1 MKRYSILITFL
12 LLIPAVFQA
21 QNGCK
26 VRLPLSINSYQP
38 TIVPV
43 ITVDGK
49 SLYLDRKK
57 HPDNTAGVKDEDEIW
72 LSSKLSDSLWT
83 PAVRLDNT
91 INTAESDV
99 LFSITPDKTKW
110 LIYGDYK
117 PDGTKKPGFSI
128 TKRTNQYWE
137 KPKPLNIKDFYNDSA
152 SFFANLSGDGKVLLT
167 SLSRKDSKGGLD
179 LYVSFFNPK
188 DSSFSAPKNLGETI
202 NTSSV
207 EGSPF
212 LAYDNKTLY
221 FSSGGHKGY
230 GRIDLFMTKRL
241 DDSWTNWSVPV
252 NLGKKI
258 NTPLNE
264 TSIYL
269 TALGDTAYIVSSDE
283 DNKSEG
289 VYRICLPD
297 SLKPEPYA
305 MLRAQIFGIEN
316 SIPGAFLK
324 PAHFFMNNDADL
336 NEVSFTTNP
345 DSNFIYYPLLAGR
358 QYNIFLSQ
366 ENYEDFSF
374 SVNTKSLSKSK
385 FIDYSAV
392 LTPKKGNELLET
404 VYFDVNIDELNPNEK
419 AKLSLI
425 VNKVIDPPTIK
436 ILVVGHT
443 DETGSDSDNFDLSV
457 RRAKKTAEFLEVLGF
472 SPKNIKTEGKG
483 KTNPKSDD
491 RNLNRRAE
499 IFIIE

>member
-1 MKRYSILITFL
+1 MKKNSILIFILFL
-12 LLIPAVFQA
+12 LPAAIYA

-26 VRLPLSINSYQP
+26 VRLPEVINNFQP

-43 ITVDGK
+43 ITVDGRN
-49 SLYLDRKK
+49 LYLDRKK
-57 HPDNTAGVKDEDEIW
+57 HPENTAGIKDEDEIW
-72 LSSKLSDSLWT
+72 VSSKLSDSLWS
-83 PAVRLDNT
+83 PASRLNNT

-99 LFSITPDKTKW
+99 LFSITPDMTKW
-110 LIYGDYK
+110 LIYGEYLS
-117 PDGTKKPGFSI
+117 DGTKKPGFSF

-137 KPKPLNIKDFYNDSA
+137 KPKPLKIKDFYNDSS

-179 LYVSFFNPK
+179 LYVSLFNPK

-202 NTSSV
+202 NTKSV

-221 FSSGGHKGY
+221 FSSAGHRGY
-230 GRIDLFMTKRL
+230 GRIDLFMSKRL
-241 DDSWTNWSVPV
+241 DDSWTKWSEPV

-258 NTPLNE
+258 NTALNE

-269 TALGDTAYIVSSDE
+269 TALGDTAYIVSSDYE
-283 DNKSEG
+283 NQTEG
-289 VYRICLPD
+289 IYRICLPD

-305 MLRAQIFGIEN
+305 MLRAQIFGITN
-316 SIPGAFLK
+316 SVPKELSNPLNFL
-324 PAHFFMNNDADL
+324 MNNDADL
-336 NEVSFTTNP
+336 NEVNFVTNP
-345 DSNFIYYPLLAGR
+345 DTNYIYYPLLSGR
-358 QYNIFLSQ
+358 QYNVFLSH
-366 ENYEDFSF
+366 EKYEDISF
-374 SVNTKSLSKSK
+374 SINTKGLTRSK
-385 FIDYSAV
+385 FIDYSAI

-404 VYFDVNIDELNPNEK
+404 VYFEVNIDELNPDEK

-425 VNKVIDPPTIK
+425 VNKVIEPPTVK
-436 ILVVGHT
+436 LLVVGHT
-443 DETGSDSDNFDLSV
+443 DETGSDSDNYELSV

-472 SPKNIKTEGKG
+472 SLKNIKIEGKG
-483 KTNPKSDD
+483 KQEPKSESH
-491 RNLNRRAE
+491 NLNRRAE